1 MPTYE
6 RYRSMRGEISRSVVR
21 GELRGRWIEDGK
33 AFYFSRGGKNYKFS
47 LSSKKIEEAE
57 AIPLDSTRGH
67 RNQSRRRPAR
77 GRQYTETFSPD
88 EKLRAFYRDG
98 NVFISDADGK
108 NEFAVT
114 TQGDVSKRIKY
125 GTASWV
131 FGEEIG
137 VNEAMWWSPDGKKLA
152 FYRIDET
159 GVQDYYLTL
168 NTIHIQNTLYTE
180 AYPKA
185 GAKNP
190 VLDLFIYDLESK
202 STIQVDVRDGLP
214 FTNDVL
220 GHYVY
225 NVQWSPNGKEL
236 LFHRTNRRQNIMEFC
251 ASEPNTGKVRTI
263 IREEWLNSWTEN
275 HPPLR
280 WLDEQRFLWISERN
294 GFRNIYLGNIKNGIE
309 RTITKHN
316 FEVNNIVHVD
326 GSAGWIWY
334 TARSGD
340 NPYKIQLHRVDFQ
353 GDNDKRLTDPKFHH
367 EINLAPGGKHFV
379 DIFQTHKDPPA
390 TQIVDE
396 NGNVVEVLEKS
407 DLTKFSE
414 LQLKRIEMFTYT
426 AADGKT
432 TCYGILHKPSNF
444 DENKKYPLL
453 VSVYAGPESNSI
465 SERFATPDPVTELG
479 FLVATFDGRGTSGR
493 GKAHKDEVYMKLGQ
507 IEIDD
512 QAAGVKH
519 LASRPYVD
527 ASRVGIHGTSYGGYA
542 AIMCLLR
549 YPDVFQA
556 ACGSSSVTAWE
567 NYDTIYTERYM
578 WIPQENKEGYEKGS
592 AMTYVRN
599 LRGDLMI
606 FWGTADDNVHPSN
619 SHQLI
624 RALNS
629 AGKFYEVQI
638 GPDAGHAGIPF
649 ERMMEFFVDRLIV
662 RPQMQGGVAK

>member
-1 MPTYE
+1 MNN
-6 RYRSMRGEISRSVVR
+6 IVR
-21 GELRGRWIEDGK
+21 V
-33 AFYFSRGGKNYKFS
+33 
-47 LSSKKIEEAE
+47 
-57 AIPLDSTRGH
+57 
-67 RNQSRRRPAR
+67 
-77 GRQYTETFSPD
+77 D
-88 EKLRAFYRDG
+88 EKL
-98 NVFISDADGK
+98 
-108 NEFAVT
+108 E
-114 TQGDVSKRIKY
+114 
-125 GTASWV
+125 
-131 FGEEIG
+131 
-137 VNEAMWWSPDGKKLA
+137 
-152 FYRIDET
+152 
-159 GVQDYYLTL
+159 
-168 NTIHIQNTLYTE
+168 
-180 AYPKA
+180 
-185 GAKNP
+185 
-190 VLDLFIYDLESK
+190 
-202 STIQVDVRDGLP
+202 
-214 FTNDVL
+214 
-220 GHYVY
+220 
-225 NVQWSPNGKEL
+225 
-236 LFHRTNRRQNIMEFC
+236 
-251 ASEPNTGKVRTI
+251 
-263 IREEWLNSWTEN
+263 
-275 HPPLR
+275 
-280 WLDEQRFLWISERN
+280 
-294 GFRNIYLGNIKNGIE
+294 
-309 RTITKHN
+309 
-316 FEVNNIVHVD
+316 
-326 GSAGWIWY
+326 WIWY

-340 NPYKIQLHRVDFQ
+340 NHYKMQLHRVDFQ
-353 GDNDKRLTDPKFHH
+353 GNNDKRLTDPKFHH
-367 EINLAPGGKHFV
+367 EISLAPDGKHFT

-407 DLTKFSE
+407 DLTKFNE
-414 LQLKRIEMFTYT
+414 LQLKQIEMFTYT

-453 VSVYAGPESNSI
+453 VSVYAGPESSSI
-465 SERFATPDPVTELG
+465 SERFTTPDPVTELG

-493 GKAHKDEVYMKLGQ
+493 GKAHKDEIYMKLGQ

-542 AIMCLLR
+542 SIICLLR

-592 AMTYVRN
+592 AMTYARN
-599 LRGDLMI
+599 LRGGLMI

-662 RPQMQGGVAK
+662 RPQMQGGVNK